1 MMQQFSQ
8 DDPRRPKSFR
18 DRSDD
23 DVDDDVTSLDTNV
36 SFLWAVLT
44 LSVGTESK
52 PLLGSRLRPT
62 LTVVSH

>member
-18 DRSDD
+18 DRYDD
-23 DVDDDVTSLDTNV
+23 DVDDDVTSWTPTLV
-36 SFLWAVLT
+36 SFWAVLT